1 MNQKGSWAAHF
12 MQVAGELL
20 TLFYQTLFWCRAAA
34 SNRDKSARQI
44 YEIGNATLPVAAIL
58 AIFTGGVLSLQ
69 AGSKLAELGAAS
81 SIGGLVGVAMIKE
94 LGPMLIA
101 LLVAGRVGSAMA
113 AEVGAMNV
121 YDEIDALKT
130 LDIDPVRFLVMPR
143 FVGSILAVPLLGLYT
158 TVIGWFGGAV
168 VAKTNI
174 LIRVSFTDYFDNLF
188 DTIVFGDVVNGI
200 LKSAVFGLII
210 ALVSCYQGLK
220 TSGGPQEIAG
230 ATTRAVVLSFIL
242 IFVSNYFISRMLL

>member
-1 MNQKGSWAAHF
+1 MNRKGSRAAHF
-12 MQVAGELL
+12 IQVAGELL

-34 SNRDKSARQI
+34 SNRDKIGRQI
-44 YEIGNATLPVAAIL
+44 YEIGNATLPIAAVL
-58 AIFTGGVLSLQ
+58 ALFTGGVLSLQ

-81 SIGGLVGVAMIKE
+81 SIGGLVGVAMVKE
-94 LGPMLIA
+94 LGPMLIS

-143 FVGSILAVPLLGLYT
+143 FVGSLLAVPLLGLYT
-158 TVIGWFGGAV
+158 TVIGWFGGAL
-168 VAKTNI
+168 VAKGNG
-174 LIRVSFTDYFDNLF
+174 LIRVSFTDYFNNLF
-188 DTIVFGDVVNGI
+188 DTILFVDVIHGI
-200 LKSAVFGLII
+200 LKSASFGVII

-220 TSGGPQEIAG
+220 TTGGPQEIAS
-230 ATTRAVVLSFIL
+230 TTTKAVVLSFLL
-242 IFVSNYFISRMLL
+242 IFVSNYFISRMLI